1 MTNEEILKE
10 ALEYFTGMYG
20 FRLERNDYDG
30 EIEYS
35 CNGYVVDEDT
45 VELRNIESGEV
56 KRVQISDLIRRR

>member
-20 FRLERNDYDG
+20 FKLERNNYDG

-35 CNGYVVDEDT
+35 CNGYVINEDT
-45 VELRNIESGEV
+45 AKVLV
-56 KRVQISDLIRRR
+56 QAKRLIDWWE

>member
-10 ALEYFTGMYG
+10 ALEYFAGMYG
-20 FRLERNDYDG
+20 FTLERNNYDG

-45 VELRNIESGEV
+45 AKVLAQA
-56 KRVQISDLIRRR
+56 KRLVGWWE